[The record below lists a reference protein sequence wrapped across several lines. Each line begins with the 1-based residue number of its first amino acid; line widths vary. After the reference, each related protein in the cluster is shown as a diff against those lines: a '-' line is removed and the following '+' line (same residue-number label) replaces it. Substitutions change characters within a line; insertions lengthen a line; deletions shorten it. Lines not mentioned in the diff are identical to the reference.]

1 MQSTDNNSNYLNKK
15 EQVSF
20 SVALREAIEDCLQN
34 KTNKILLKIHLAN
47 IDFLSL
53 NVSLSEIESIHAN
66 TYDIIYSVLK
76 KNNLAENCFFKVGD
90 DFYLILDDSKEL
102 LTHLTFSI
110 FKTLQISEIYTK
122 DSFFDFKLTSI
133 IFPKF
138 GTSEE
143 TLLNKLKH
151 AYQDQVSC
159 SSAYH
164 IIYDDEC
171 NNVIKKVETDYQR
184 ANILKKAIS
193 DNRVRFAFQP
203 IVSCK
208 SGHINHYECLL
219 RMVENNKLV
228 SAGPLI
234 PIAEKL
240 GFISIIDDM
249 VIDMAV
255 EELNRSSDI
264 NFAINISNLGVS
276 NPYLL
281 DKIKDSLSDSKLAS
295 RLIIE
300 ITETAAQDDLEK
312 TKNFIKAV
320 HNLGCKVAIDDFG
333 AGYTSF
339 RQLKLLP
346 IDLIKIDGWFIR
358 DVLDNLDNRFFVE
371 TLVKMAEELG
381 TQTVAE
387 FVENGEIAKFLLDI
401 DVDYMQGNY
410 FSPAVVN
417 RSWVQNKK
425 N

>member
-1 MQSTDNNSNYLNKK
+1 MQQKADHSNNHNKK
-15 EQVSF
+15 TIPNSSF
-20 SVALREAIEDCLQN
+20 GLQEAILECVE
-34 KTNKILLKIHLAN
+34 KKINKICIRVSLN
-47 IDFLSL
+47 NYDFLCLEVGPEMVDQKLEKAREVIDRVLKKEKLPESYTSK
-53 NVSLSEIESIHAN
+53 VSHEFIIIIPDSRELLSKVTFNIFKELQLSEINS
-66 TYDIIYSVLK
+66 
-76 KNNLAENCFFKVGD
+76 KNL
-90 DFYLILDDSKEL
+90 
-102 LTHLTFSI
+102 
-110 FKTLQISEIYTK
+110 
-122 DSFFDFKLTSI
+122 FFDFRLSSI
-133 IFPKF
+133 LFPKF
-138 GTSEE
+138 GASEK
-143 TLLNKLKH
+143 TLLDKLRNS
-151 AYQDQVSC
+151 YQEQVNSSC
-159 SSAYH
+159 NYH
-164 IIYDDEC
+164 IIYDDEN
-171 NNVIKKVETDYQR
+171 NNVITKVQTDYER

-193 DNRVRFAFQP
+193 ENRIRFAFQP

-219 RMVENNKLV
+219 RMVDNNKLV

-249 VIDMAV
+249 VVDMAV
-255 EELNRSSDI
+255 EELHRSSDI

-276 NPYLL
+276 NPYLI
-281 DKIKDSLSDSKLAS
+281 DKIKDCLSDPKIAS

-425 N
+425 S

>member
-1 MQSTDNNSNYLNKK
+1 MRLKEENSNGFNRK
-15 EQVSF
+15 ENINF
-20 SVALREAIEDCLQN
+20 SKTLRETIEECGQDKIN
-34 KTNKILLKIHLAN
+34 KVLLKVHLAN
-47 IDFLSL
+47 IDFLGL
-53 NVSLSEIESIHAN
+53 NVSSSEIESKLKD
-66 TYDIIYSVLK
+66 TYEIIFSVLR
-76 KNNLAENCFFKVGD
+76 KNYLSESCFFKVGN
-90 DFYLILDDSKEL
+90 DFYIILDDSKEL
-102 LTHLTFSI
+102 LSNITFNI
-110 FKTLQISEIYTK
+110 FKSLQINDVYTQ

-133 IFPKF
+133 VFPKF
-138 GTSEE
+138 GSTEE
-143 TLLNKLKH
+143 ILLNKLRH
-151 AYQDQVSC
+151 AYQDQFSNG
-159 SSAYH
+159 SAYH
-164 IIYDDEC
+164 IVYDDET
-171 NNVIKKVETDYQR
+171 NNVIKRVETDYQR
-184 ANILKKAIS
+184 ANILKRSIS
-193 DNRVRFAFQP
+193 NNQIRFAFQP

-208 SGHINHYECLL
+208 TGHINHYECLL
-219 RMVENNKLV
+219 RMVDNNKLV

-234 PIAEKL
+234 PIAERL

-249 VIDMAV
+249 VIDMAI

-264 NFAINISNLGVS
+264 NFAINISNLGVT

-281 DKIKDSLSDSKLAS
+281 DKIKDCLSDSQLAS

-312 TKNFIKAV
+312 TKHFIKAV
-320 HNLGCKVAIDDFG
+320 HKLGCKVAIDDFG